1 MDGQAYQQ
9 QLNRQE
15 ILEECLL
22 KAKQGTAKES
32 DWEIIY
38 WECGLPAPV
47 KSGVKK
53 EKENGI
59 YCN

>member
-1 MDGQAYQQ
+1 MDGLAHQQ

-22 KAKQGTAKES
+22 KARHGKAEAS

-47 KSGVKK
+47 KLEIGKLQA
-53 EKENGI
+53 I
-59 YCN
+59 

>member
-1 MDGQAYQQ
+1 MDGLAHQQ

-22 KAKQGTAKES
+22 KARQGNAEAS

-38 WECGLPAPV
+38 LECGLPAPV
-47 KSGVKK
+47 KSGIKK
-53 EKENGI
+53 EKEDGI